1 MQIKT
6 NPTPR
11 RQGAK
16 TPRRKASMVKMFPL
30 GDLASWRLGVCSF
43 ALVGVS
49 FLPVGAALAQGGAA
63 GDEPSLDDLLGTG
76 DEPGEGEPAEG
87 EDAVDDSSGGP
98 ELNRE
103 LERRLNGEEAADQFA
118 QAIQDMAEAASRL
131 GEDADAGIDTQ
142 RLQDE
147 IILKLEQIISSAQ
160 NSEEQSS
167 SSSSSQPGE
176 PEARPADQGGQ
187 PQPGQQPGEQPGQ
200 GEQPGE
206 GEGEGQQPGDA
217 SQPGGDQPGNGD
229 PRRGEINEQALSMEE
244 LREGEWGNLPPRLR
258 DELAESL
265 GESFNPVYRSVTEAY
280 YRRLAEL
287 SRQEA
292 EGE

>member
-1 MQIKT
+1 
-6 NPTPR
+6 
-11 RQGAK
+11 
-16 TPRRKASMVKMFPL
+16 
-30 GDLASWRLGVCSF
+30 
-43 ALVGVS
+43 
-49 FLPVGAALAQGGAA
+49 
-63 GDEPSLDDLLGTG
+63 
-76 DEPGEGEPAEG
+76 
-87 EDAVDDSSGGP
+87 
-98 ELNRE
+98 
-103 LERRLNGEEAADQFA
+103 
-118 QAIQDMAEAASRL
+118 MAEAASRL

>member
-1 MQIKT
+1 
-6 NPTPR
+6 
-11 RQGAK
+11 
-16 TPRRKASMVKMFPL
+16 MFPL
-30 GDLASWRLGVCSF
+30 GDLAFWRLGVCSF
-43 ALVGVS
+43 ALAVMLA
-49 FLPVGAALAQGGAA
+49 LPIAPAFAQDGG
-63 GDEPSLDDLLGTG
+63 GDEPTLDDLLGTD
-76 DEPGEGEPAEG
+76 DEPDEGEGEP
-87 EDAVDDSSGGP
+87 EDPSGDDASGGP

-103 LERRLNGEEAADQFA
+103 LERRLSGAEAADQFA

-142 RLQDE
+142 RLQDD

-160 NSEEQSS
+160 NSEQQSS
-167 SSSSSQPGE
+167 SSSGQPGE
-176 PEARPADQGGQ
+176 PQEAREADQGGQ
-187 PQPGQQPGEQPGQ
+187 PQPGQQPGEQPGE
-200 GEQPGE
+200 GEGQQPGE
-206 GEGEGQQPGDA
+206 GEGEQPGQGQQPG
-217 SQPGGDQPGNGD
+217 QGDQPGNGEAQ
-229 PRRGEINEQALSMEE
+229 RGEINEQALSMEE

-265 GESFNPVYRSVTEAY
+265 GESFNPVYRAVTEAY

>member
-1 MQIKT
+1 M
-6 NPTPR
+6 
-11 RQGAK
+11 
-16 TPRRKASMVKMFPL
+16 S
-30 GDLASWRLGVCSF
+30 RLWTT
-43 ALVGVS
+43 
-49 FLPVGAALAQGGAA
+49 
-63 GDEPSLDDLLGTG
+63 LLGTDDQP
-76 DEPGEGEPAEG
+76 DEGEGEPAEDG
-87 EDAVDDSSGGP
+87 EPGDDPVVGEGEGP

-103 LERRLNGEEAADQFA
+103 LERRLSGAEAADQFA

-142 RLQDE
+142 RLQDD

-160 NSEEQSS
+160 NSEQQSS
-167 SSSSSQPGE
+167 SSSSGQPGE
-176 PEARPADQGGQ
+176 PQTPREADQGGQ
-187 PQPGQQPGEQPGQ
+187 PQPGQQPGEGEQPGQ

-206 GEGEGQQPGDA
+206 GEGEQPGQGQQPGQGESA
-217 SQPGGDQPGNGD
+217 SNGE

-265 GESFNPVYRSVTEAY
+265 GESFNPVYRAVTEAY

-287 SRQEA
+287 SQQEA